1 MKRNLRLAA
10 YIVIGLALIGVTW
23 GVPAAWA
30 TSARRG
36 LGQTVPTRTPTP
48 IPGLTIVP
56 PTEAP
61 ATRPPTGQPPTGEP
75 PATAA
80 PGATAA
86 PATATPA
93 PATMLLTKEAD
104 RTVVWP
110 GLDITFTLALTNQG
124 ATSVRDIVLEDVLPA
139 GMTPGEIRSPG
150 ATWDGRTLRAR
161 TPVLAPGGRFVVTFT
176 ARVRDDLVPG
186 GIIINQAAATAIGAQ
201 RATASLVLVPPPA
214 ELPPTGCGHSVAHP
228 AP

>member
-10 YIVIGLALIGVTW
+10 YIVIGLTLIGVTW
-23 GVPAAWA
+23 VVPGAWA
-30 TSARRG
+30 ASARRG

-61 ATRPPTGQPPTGEP
+61 TTRPPTGQPPTGEP
-75 PATAA
+75 PATAV
-80 PGATAA
+80 PGATAT

-93 PATMLLTKEAD
+93 PAPMLLTKEAD

-110 GLDITFTLALTNQG
+110 GLDVTFTLALTNQG
-124 ATSVRDIVLEDVLPA
+124 AASVRDVALEDVLPA
-139 GMTPGEIRSPG
+139 GLTPGEIRSPG
-150 ATWDGRTLRAR
+150 ATWDGRTLRGR
-161 TPVLAPGGRFVVTFT
+161 TLVLAPGGKFVVVFT
-176 ARVRDDLVPG
+176 ARVRDDLAPG
-186 GIIINQAAATAIGAQ
+186 GILINQAAATATGGQ
-201 RATASLVLVPPPA
+201 RATASLVLVLPPA
-214 ELPPTGCGHSVAHP
+214 ELPPTGQCYDAASP